1 MILFLAARQKYI
13 TVINQIR
20 RCAKESKLHTL
31 SKLEKKDPTL
41 FWKGVNDLVKTKET
55 NNTNITSNI
64 WSNHFNN
71 LLNSKSQNRDVQF
84 HDHVKTALPTLDS
97 VSPSDRQLD
106 YDINHEKIKRGI
118 KSLKRGKSHG
128 SDTILN
134 GMLKCSSYYLVKP
147 LAHLFSII
155 LKNHQFPES
164 WSLSYIVP
172 IHKKADTYEVH
183 NYRGIAIS
191 SCLSKLF
198 TSILN
203 ERLMKYMPDN
213 NLWRRNQ
220 CGFMK
225 GHRTEDNIF
234 ILQTLFHK
242 YPKK

>member
-1 MILFLAARQKYI
+1 M
-13 TVINQIR
+13 
-20 RCAKESKLHTL
+20 
-31 SKLEKKDPTL
+31 
-41 FWKGVNDLVKTKET
+41 
-55 NNTNITSNI
+55 
-64 WSNHFNN
+64 
-71 LLNSKSQNRDVQF
+71 
-84 HDHVKTALPTLDS
+84 
-97 VSPSDRQLD
+97 SPSDGPLD
-106 YDINHEKIKRGI
+106 YAINLEEIKRGI

-134 GMLKCSSYYLVKP
+134 EMLKCSSDCLVEP

-172 IHKKADTYEVH
+172 IHKKGDTHEVN

-203 ERLMKYMPDN
+203 ERLMKYMSDN

-234 ILQTLFHK
+234 ILQNLFHK
-242 YPKK
+242 YAKNKKNIFF